1 MFIYLATIAVYM
13 HSDRVSSLNEMA
25 MKEEQASKQA
35 NRQTRTMERG
45 FMKNNKKCHLFT
57 RHRSSG
63 VKFQYAMCHHHH
75 HHPQC
80 DI

>member
-1 MFIYLATIAVYM
+1 M
-13 HSDRVSSLNEMA
+13 HSVRVCSLNEMA
-25 MKEEQASKQA
+25 MKEEQASK
-35 NRQTRTMERG
+35 RERG